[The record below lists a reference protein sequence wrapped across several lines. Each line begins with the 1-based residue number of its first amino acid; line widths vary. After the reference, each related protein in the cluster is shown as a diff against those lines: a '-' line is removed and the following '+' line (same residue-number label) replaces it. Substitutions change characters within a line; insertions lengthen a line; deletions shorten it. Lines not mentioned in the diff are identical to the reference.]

1 MTRKGCLT
9 ALFLFFWG
17 SSVVLAEG
25 AWLLIDTQKLQLQ
38 VKQGKK
44 TLLVL
49 NNIAIGRS
57 GAGFK
62 THVGDDVTP
71 KGQFKIGWINLKS
84 PYHRFYGFD
93 YPSKANANEGLV
105 WGLIDRATHQRIIS
119 AHDEGDIPP
128 QNTALGGQIGIHG
141 LGKGD
146 ERIHKLMNWTHG
158 CIALTNEQI
167 DRLHPYI
174 HKGTQVTVK

>member
-1 MTRKGCLT
+1 MMRKGCLAGLLLLLLT
-9 ALFLFFWG
+9 PRI
-17 SSVVLAEG
+17 VLAEG
-25 AWLLIDTQKLQLQ
+25 VWLLVDTQKLQLM
-38 VKQGKK
+38 VKQGKR
-44 TLLVL
+44 TLMIFD
-49 NNIAIGRS
+49 NIAIGRN

-62 THVGDDVTP
+62 THIGDDVTP
-71 KGQFKIGWINLKS
+71 KGQFKIGWINLNS

-93 YPSKANANEGLV
+93 YPSKSNADEGLV
-105 WGLIDRATHQRIIS
+105 WGLINSATHQRIVD
-119 AHDEGDIPP
+119 ALKEGKVPP
-128 QNTALGGQIGIHG
+128 QDTALGGQIGIHG

-174 HKGTQVTVK
+174 HKGTRVTVK